1 MKCGFPV
8 SVAAME
14 LVVYDT
20 PAAVASAVSTSVSQE
35 VNEKASTGESTFS
48 LGLAGGSTP
57 ETTYREL
64 AATRTEWRNVTA
76 WLADERWVPHDS
88 PRSNGLMA
96 TQSLFDHVP
105 ARLVRPEF
113 SEEMAPDESAA
124 GYGRFLRDLHL
135 DTPPDL
141 ILLGIGDDGHTA
153 SLFPG
158 SRALDETKH
167 RYVSNVIPETGEVRL
182 TATYPFLNT
191 ARRIV
196 FLVVG
201 EAKALALEASLAG
214 ETPAGRVGGSGTR
227 VEWHVDRPAASRLS

>member
-1 MKCGFPV
+1 
-8 SVAAME
+8 ME
-14 LVVYDT
+14 LVVHDS
-20 PAAVASAVSTSVSQE
+20 PAALASAVSSSASQE
-35 VNEKASTGESTFS
+35 INEKASTGETTFS

-57 ETTYREL
+57 EATYREL
-64 AATRTEWRNVTA
+64 AATHTGWQNVTA

-96 TQSLFDHVP
+96 AQSLFDHVP
-105 ARLVRPEF
+105 AKLVRPEF
-113 SEEMAPDESAA
+113 SEDMEPDKSAA
-124 GYGRFLRDLHL
+124 GYGRLLRDLHL
-135 DTPPDL
+135 ETPPDL
-141 ILLGIGDDGHTA
+141 ILLGLGDDGHTA

-158 SRALDETKH
+158 SKALDETQH

-201 EAKALALEASLAG
+201 ETKARALEASLAG
-214 ETPAGRVGGSGTR
+214 ETPAGRVGGSETR
-227 VEWHVDRPAASRLS
+227 VEWHVDRSAASLLS

>member
-1 MKCGFPV
+1 M
-8 SVAAME
+8 
-14 LVVYDT
+14 
-20 PAAVASAVSTSVSQE
+20 ASG
-35 VNEKASTGESTFS
+35 GEATFS

-57 ETTYREL
+57 EATYEEL
-64 AATRTEWRNVTA
+64 AATHTEWRNVTA

-88 PRSNGLMA
+88 PRSNGRMA
-96 TQSLFDHVP
+96 AQSLFDQVP
-105 ARLVRPEF
+105 ANLIRPEF
-113 SEEMAPDESAA
+113 AEEISPEESAA

-135 DTPPDL
+135 EGPPDL
-141 ILLGIGDDGHTA
+141 VLLGLGDDGHTA

-158 SRALDETKH
+158 SRALDETRH
-167 RYVSNVIPETGEVRL
+167 RYVSNVIPETGEIRI

-214 ETPAGRVGGSGTR
+214 ETPAGRVGGSESR
-227 VEWHVDRPAASRLS
+227 VEWHVDRSAASRLS

>member
-1 MKCGFPV
+1 
-8 SVAAME
+8 ME
-14 LVVYDT
+14 LVVHDS
-20 PAAVASAVSTSVSQE
+20 PAAVAGAVSSSVSQE
-35 VNEKASTGESTFS
+35 INEKASTGETTFS

-57 ETTYREL
+57 ESTYKNL
-64 AATRTEWRNVTA
+64 AAISTDWQTVTA

-96 TQSLFDHVP
+96 AQALFDHVP
-105 ARLVRPEF
+105 AKLVRPEF
-113 SEEMAPDESAA
+113 SEEMAPDESAS

-135 DTPPDL
+135 ETPPDL
-141 ILLGIGDDGHTA
+141 VLLGLGDDGHTA

-158 SRALDETKH
+158 SRALDETRH
-167 RYVSNVIPETGEVRL
+167 RYVSNVIPETGEIRL

-214 ETPAGRVGGSGTR
+214 KTPAGRVGGSETR